1 MGILLLLFAFS
12 FRQSCLLCHLSP
24 VVNCCHCRRRQLSP
38 VVRAM
43 ASSTSSRTK
52 TGVISLVGSSAIV
65 SEFFGY
71 AVNSILFQRGI
82 YEPETFDR
90 KKKYGLAMMVTNEEK
105 LRAYLNNVMEQVQNW
120 LKTGQLQR
128 LVLVVVSTETHA
140 TLERWTFDVSTN
152 TELEGASADATVA
165 AKPEKELSGEIAAIL
180 RQITASVSFLPLID
194 EPCAFDLLAY
204 ADSSVDVPMEW
215 EESDARLI
223 AKSAQVRLR
232 SFNTNAH
239 QVEATVAYRDDD
251 ADGA

>member
-1 MGILLLLFAFS
+1 
-12 FRQSCLLCHLSP
+12 
-24 VVNCCHCRRRQLSP
+24 
-38 VVRAM
+38 
-43 ASSTSSRTK
+43 
-52 TGVISLVGSSAIV
+52 VGSSAIV

>member
-1 MGILLLLFAFS
+1 M
-12 FRQSCLLCHLSP
+12 
-24 VVNCCHCRRRQLSP
+24 
-38 VVRAM
+38 
-43 ASSTSSRTK
+43 
-52 TGVISLVGSSAIV
+52 GSSAIV

-105 LRAYLNNVMEQVQNW
+105 LRAYLNNVMEQVQSALYCLGFWRLFFSDVFVVLALTHLTMSRTQPTYFDHNVVLDW

>member
-1 MGILLLLFAFS
+1 
-12 FRQSCLLCHLSP
+12 
-24 VVNCCHCRRRQLSP
+24 
-38 VVRAM
+38 M

>member
-1 MGILLLLFAFS
+1 MGILLCCLH
-12 FRQSCLLCHLSP
+12 FRFVKLVCCVTCHLSSTVVTVVVVVVVV
-24 VVNCCHCRRRQLSP
+24 VVNCHLWCVQWRRQLHL
-38 VVRAM
+38 VRKLVSSASWARPRSS
-43 ASSTSSRTK
+43 ASSSDMPSTPYCSNEAS
-52 TGVISLVGSSAIV
+52 
-65 SEFFGY
+65 
-71 AVNSILFQRGI
+71 
-82 YEPETFDR
+82 
-90 KKKYGLAMMVTNEEK
+90 TNQK
-105 LRAYLNNVMEQVQNW
+105 P
-120 LKTGQLQR
+120 
-128 LVLVVVSTETHA
+128 STERHA

-215 EESDARLI
+215 EEGDARLI

-239 QVEATVAYRDDD
+239 Q
-251 ADGA
+251 